1 MTHRAWM
8 ALTVAGFLAGACLL
22 SNPAPA
28 VAQDSSQSTGY
39 DGVAGTHPL
48 PAGGNGVGCAPEALC
63 GSVGP
68 YPQTHWIADGEWEPT
83 LDLVGFC
90 TVDAASSSI
99 VFMDPNSCT
108 TFTTCTPAAFAT
120 SYRAFAW
127 GINGGD
133 MWVSG
138 WNPPVALFHL
148 DFTCNLIQQFDLGV
162 EIAGLAM
169 DFANGHL
176 WAMRRSPVG
185 GNTSALLEYNIT
197 SGTPVLIQGPL
208 TVNWGGG
215 SPGLGSAGLEYD
227 NSTCSIIALRQ
238 DTDNV
243 GLSSIEVF
251 ADLDPTGAGGIL
263 WLNNCTITT
272 TQQCAGPGNFI
283 NHPWGLAVKENAAP
297 NHKVIITDIDLVAG
311 CAIPGPGAGP
321 IDLHYYPLPNAIP
334 TCGATA
340 VEPTSWGRIKAL
352 HKP

>member
-8 ALTVAGFLAGACLL
+8 ALTIAGVLTGVL
-22 SNPAPA
+22 STSIPPA
-28 VAQDSSQSTGY
+28 VAQDSSVSAGY
-39 DGVAGTHPL
+39 DGATGTSPN
-48 PAGGNGVGCAPEALC
+48 PPGVGGLACSPEALC
-63 GSVGP
+63 GAVGP

-83 LDLVGFC
+83 LDLLGFC
-90 TVDAASSSI
+90 SVDATTSTI
-99 VFMDPNSCT
+99 LFMDPNSCT
-108 TFTTCTPAAFAT
+108 TFTTCTPGAFTT

-148 DFTCNLIQQFDLGV
+148 DFTCNLIAQFDLGV

-169 DFANGHL
+169 DYANGHL

-185 GNTSALLEYNIT
+185 GNTSALLEYDIT

-208 TVNWGGG
+208 TVNWGGTA
-215 SPGLGSAGLEYD
+215 PGIGSAGLEYD

-238 DTDNV
+238 DSDNV
-243 GLSSIEVF
+243 GRSFIEVF

-263 WLNNCTITT
+263 WLNNCDITT
-272 TQQCAGPGNFI
+272 TQHCTGAGNFI
-283 NHPWGLAVKENAAP
+283 NHPWGIAVKENAAP
-297 NHKVIITDIDLVAG
+297 NQKVIITDIDLVAA

-321 IDLHYYPLPNAIP
+321 VDLHYYPIPSAIP

-340 VEPTSWGRIKAL
+340 VEASSWGRIKAL
-352 HKP
+352 HAR